1 MRRISIY
8 TAVLLLSLF
17 SANTYAR
24 LQGQV
29 YVDSL
34 LKELPSQKVAGIV
47 GVKKFAYDILG
58 DTVNTAACMEQHSEA
73 GKIKLSQTTYE
84 LQKDTFSFECRGELQ
99 VKGKGSMNMY
109 FVC

>member
-17 SANTYAR
+17 SANSYAR
-24 LQGQV
+24 LKGQA

-47 GVKKFAYDILG
+47 GVKKFAYDIWG

-73 GKIKLSQTTYE
+73 GKINISQTTYE
-84 LQKDTFSFECRGELQ
+84 LLKDTFSFECRGEVQ